1 MHENKTDEIIKKIF
15 FGNCNVLTPFQLL
28 INKCH
33 VCLPVGKIY
42 YLYGRSYI
50 VMNCLFSLTLTPQAH
65 RDLSYTT
72 TSIYPGLQ
80 MGAVIT
86 NKFDFK

>member
-1 MHENKTDEIIKKIF
+1 MHESKTDEIIKKIF

-50 VMNCLFSLTLTPQAH
+50 VMKCLFSLTLTPQAH
-65 RDLSYTT
+65 RDFV
-72 TSIYPGLQ
+72 IY
-80 MGAVIT
+80 
-86 NKFDFK
+86 NNFDLPRSPNGGCNYKQI